1 MPIYFTNSFH
11 NFDCS
16 KGYFYQ
22 QRLILEQRDT
32 QTHAHPHT
40 IYTHAHTLH
49 THPSNTKHHINAPPA
64 ASYKNRTDTQKSTN
78 MYAPQT
84 NTDHSCILRAI
95 LSLHTTLTHTQ
106 KNVPHSTLARTQ
118 TTYSCASPPR
128 DPARKHGLRLQRLR
142 SLVPAGPPSDARCR
156 RSRRRWPWR
165 FFLPGNHGSR
175 TW

>member
-1 MPIYFTNSFH
+1 MQTCKCFSKVTFSGDNVYLQVYWTMPIYFTNSFH

-84 NTDHSCILRAI
+84 NTDRSCILRAI
-95 LSLHTTLTHTQ
+95 TLTTH
-106 KNVPHSTLARTQ
+106 HSYTHAKERPALH
-118 TTYSCASPPR
+118 ASTHADHVLMCEPP
-128 DPARKHGLRLQRLR
+128 
-142 SLVPAGPPSDARCR
+142 
-156 RSRRRWPWR
+156 
-165 FFLPGNHGSR
+165 
-175 TW
+175 T